1 MKKKKDVKLDSDY
14 IIKLI
19 KDSESSKDLGRKLKK
34 YYKYIKGNL

>member
-34 YYKYIKGNL
+34 YYK